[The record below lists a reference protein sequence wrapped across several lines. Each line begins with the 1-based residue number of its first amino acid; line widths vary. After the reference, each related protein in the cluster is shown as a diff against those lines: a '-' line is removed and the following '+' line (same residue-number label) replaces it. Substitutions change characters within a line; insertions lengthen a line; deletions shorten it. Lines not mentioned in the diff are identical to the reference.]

1 MPLPRRPLLPL
12 AAAALLALAAGCG
25 APAEPEDGPEPG
37 RCGGSPASAAPDGA
51 VPGDMDGDGREDLV
65 ASFGSTALSGASEE
79 PTGYIAA
86 VPGGP
91 DGPDAERTWTL
102 RAGEDGLPGL
112 SGGGSAFGGGA
123 LLGDFD
129 GDGYTDIA
137 AAGGPES
144 GAEDALDVP
153 VLLWGGEGGPDGG
166 ARIPLE
172 ESARPSAVGDFD
184 GDGTSDLLV
193 QRGSYSGPEGSVLYG
208 PFDRDGAPAA
218 ERDGA
223 PASTGGIDYSFITGD
238 LTGDGC
244 DEVIGFGSF
253 EEMAYDTQVWLASE
267 QGLTEGPALT
277 TADAGVVADVDGDGR
292 GDLVVRDIG
301 STVEDAPW
309 EESTVLV
316 FPGGPD
322 GPAEKPS
329 AELTLDSP
337 GIPLDADVSDQFG
350 AVLAAGDV
358 DGDGRADIAASVNR
372 PAGGDPAMVDRA
384 DVILLRGGPDG
395 LTGEDSEL
403 LRPEDAGAP
412 APAGADQDDPLYDA
426 YSEIPRTGLRFLD
439 ADGDGSDEIAA
450 TTPLTDSEGYR
461 ERPGPIWFF
470 RPGGDGGDGG
480 GAAPAP
486 LAPED
491 LGSPDRGGHLA
502 TG

>member
-1 MPLPRRPLLPL
+1 MPRPRRPLPL
-12 AAAALLALAAGCG
+12 AATALLVLAAGCG
-25 APAEPEDGPEPG
+25 APAEPRDDPEPG
-37 RCGGSPASAAPDGA
+37 CGAAPASAAPDGA
-51 VPGDMDGDGREDLV
+51 LPGDMDGDGREDLV
-65 ASFGSTALSGASEE
+65 ASYDLPEE
-79 PTGYIAA
+79 GTGYIAA

-102 RAGEDGLPGL
+102 RAGEDGVP
-112 SGGGSAFGGGA
+112 GGGSAFGDGA

-129 GDGYTDIA
+129 GDGHTDIA

-144 GAEDALDVP
+144 DAEDAPDMP
-153 VLLWGGEGGPDGG
+153 VLLWGGPDGPDGG

-193 QRGSYSGPEGSVLYG
+193 QHGSYSGPKGSVLYG
-208 PFDRDGAPAA
+208 PFGRDGAPAA

-253 EEMAYDTQVWLASE
+253 EEMAYDTQVWRASE
-267 QGLTEGPALT
+267 QGFTEGPALT
-277 TADAGVVADVDGDGR
+277 TADAGAVADVDGDGH

-301 STVEDAPW
+301 ETVEDAPW
-309 EESTVLV
+309 QESTVLV

-322 GPAEKPS
+322 GPAEQAS
-329 AELTLDSP
+329 TELTLDSP
-337 GIPLDADVSDQFG
+337 GVPLDSDVSDQFG
-350 AVLAAGDV
+350 AVLAAGDA
-358 DGDGRADIAASVNR
+358 DGDGHGDIAASVNR

-384 DVILLRGGPDG
+384 DVILLHGGPDG
-395 LTGEDSEL
+395 LTGDGSEL
-403 LRPEDAGAP
+403 LRPEDAGVRP
-412 APAGADQDDPLYDA
+412 PDGADRGDPLYDA

-450 TTPLTDSEGYR
+450 TTPLADSDGYR
-461 ERPGPIWFF
+461 ELAGPIWFF
-470 RPGGDGGDGG
+470 RPGGGQ
-480 GAAPAP
+480 APSP
-486 LAPED
+486 LLPED
-491 LGSPDRGGHLA
+491 LGAPERGGRLA
-502 TG
+502 AG